1 MNFVLASQEL
11 RRSPRIEVG
20 AMRVGM
26 TRSDVT
32 LRGNISSGGVGFE
45 IESAHRL
52 QIGDR
57 LTVQVRI
64 PECDEPVE
72 LDAVVCHVQHTMDQR
87 RQYVGARFEGVDELL
102 LYPLDRWVEESA
114 LIDATRAVAVH

>member
-1 MNFVLASQEL
+1 MLVPREL
-11 RRSPRIEVG
+11 RQSPRVDVP
-20 AMRVGM
+20 ALRVGM

-52 QIGDR
+52 RVGDSIK
-57 LTVQVRI
+57 VRVHI
-64 PECDEPVE
+64 PEFDEAVE
-72 LDAVVCHVQHTMDQR
+72 LDAIVCHVQHAIGRR

-114 LIDATRAVAVH
+114 LIDATRSASVH

>member
-1 MNFVLASQEL
+1 MLATREL

-32 LRGNISSGGVGFE
+32 LQGNISAGGVGFE

-52 QIGDR
+52 QIGDHIK
-57 LTVQVRI
+57 VQVRI
-64 PECDEPVE
+64 PEFDEPVE
-72 LDAVVCHVQHTMDQR
+72 LDAVVCHVQHSAGRR

-114 LIDATRAVAVH
+114 LIDATRAIAVH